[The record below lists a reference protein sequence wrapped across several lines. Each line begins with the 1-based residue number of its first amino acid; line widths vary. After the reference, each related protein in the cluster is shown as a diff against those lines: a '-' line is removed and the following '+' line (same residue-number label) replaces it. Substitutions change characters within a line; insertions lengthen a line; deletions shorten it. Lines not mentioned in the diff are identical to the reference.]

1 MDEMTTKSLYNSEIF
16 LELERLEIEN
26 ENKLKEKEA
35 LLAEASIKQL
45 ESIQDRLDKD
55 PKLKKSLAH
64 IKAKLILDKEFREKT
79 DPDFVQG
86 IMLLDI

>member
-1 MDEMTTKSLYNSEIF
+1 MDEMTTKSLYNSEVF

>member
-1 MDEMTTKSLYNSEIF
+1 MDEMTTKSLYNSEVF

-64 IKAKLILDKEFREKT
+64 IKAKLILDREFRDKT